1 MNLKQ
6 LRQFLTLAETLHFG
20 QAAKLLHMTQPPL
33 SISIKKLEEELGGQ
47 LFIRTNQG
55 TELTNFWRSLLKP
68 AMHAVQ
74 AFEEVSKTS
83 ALISKGQAGT
93 LTISYPNG
101 AAHRFFPDF
110 LPKFIRAYPKI
121 DLKLLEATSAESLQL
136 LEERKVDI
144 GIIYYPI
151 SSEREYLKI
160 PSERDE
166 LVAIFPLTHPLAKEK
181 SISLK
186 DIANEPFVSFVRTEV
201 PTLQNVI
208 LTACQQAG
216 FNPKSAHYAQRV
228 ETIISLVRSGVGVS
242 LVPSICAQT
251 YAHVIAMCPIN
262 DFKECLQ
269 IGLAVATPTHG
280 TSQKAINFLASAG
293 VVGSQ
298 KGGSNQLC
306 NVGQ

>member
-1 MNLKQ
+1 M
-6 LRQFLTLAETLHFG
+6 
-20 QAAKLLHMTQPPL
+20 
-33 SISIKKLEEELGGQ
+33 
-47 LFIRTNQG
+47 
-55 TELTNFWRSLLKP
+55 
-68 AMHAVQ
+68 
-74 AFEEVSKTS
+74 
-83 ALISKGQAGT
+83 
-93 LTISYPNG
+93 
-101 AAHRFFPDF
+101 
-110 LPKFIRAYPKI
+110 
-121 DLKLLEATSAESLQL
+121 

-228 ETIISLVRSGVGVS
+228 ETVISLVRSGVGVS

-293 VVGSQ
+293 VVG
-298 KGGSNQLC
+298 
-306 NVGQ
+306 